1 MKKRN
6 MKGIPKLEVNYGD
19 KVFNACSPLHRRL
32 GIRTFNHRQAILD
45 DPRLGR
51 RYDRISRS
59 WNHQHLYRE
68 NITLAAI

>member
-6 MKGIPKLEVNYGD
+6 MKGIPRLEVKYGD
-19 KVFNACSPLHRRL
+19 KVCDALAPLYSRL
-32 GIRTFNHRQAILD
+32 GIRTFVHRQAILD

-59 WNHQHLYRE
+59 WNHQHQYRE
-68 NITLAAI
+68 SITLAAV